1 MLKLVSYKDDESKA
15 SQLEKML
22 QVNDTQGIKKK
33 YYNLRKSLRNYSISC
48 CNEGKK
54 RKILD
59 INGSQIDVFMFK
71 CACPFHS
78 NSNEDDIQKVIAM
91 QTEKRSKKKTTNK
104 CSTSNG
110 DTDNSI
116 TNKPMDVQPHE
127 DRLEY
132 GCNSADITADNMA
145 AHIASAIEENPM
157 KVDCDKS
164 PTLKVDNDKHMPMET
179 RSDNSPPI
187 EEYPMKPNGMKV
199 AAEEYPALMEDTIMN
214 QVLDEFCLMEGGSLM
229 DIF

>member
-1 MLKLVSYKDDESKA
+1 
-15 SQLEKML
+15 ML
-22 QVNDTQGIKKK
+22 QDNDTPGINLKFR
-33 YYNLRKSLRNYSISC
+33 NLRKYLLRNYSISN
-48 CNEGKK
+48 NEGNQM
-54 RKILD
+54 LD

-132 GCNSADITADNMA
+132 GCNSADIAADNMA

-199 AAEEYPALMEDTIMN
+199 AAEEYPALMEDIN
-214 QVLDEFCLMEGGSLM
+214 QVLDEYCLMEGGSLM

>member
-1 MLKLVSYKDDESKA
+1 MLKLVCYKDDESKA

-22 QVNDTQGIKKK
+22 QVNDTPGINEKFR
-33 YYNLRKSLRNYSISC
+33 NLRKNLRNYSISC
-48 CNEGKK
+48 NGGNQ
-54 RKILD
+54 ILD

-127 DRLEY
+127 DHLEY
-132 GCNSADITADNMA
+132 GCNSADIAADNMA
-145 AHIASAIEENPM
+145 AHIFASQ
-157 KVDCDKS
+157 D
-164 PTLKVDNDKHMPMET
+164 
-179 RSDNSPPI
+179 
-187 EEYPMKPNGMKV
+187 PNGENGP
-199 AAEEYPALMEDTIMN
+199 AAEPVAWSTR
-214 QVLDEFCLMEGGSLM
+214 GSA
-229 DIF
+229 